1 MVEKFYDNR
10 NFKILKI
17 NKKTENISMLII
29 VLCTLLLLVFFLKI
43 KRFYINDKGLF
54 FSAFGAVL
62 ISVFPFSIVHEYIH
76 LLSYPKKSRKKIIF
90 KMKNLQPIISVESD
104 AKMSKCRTLIM
115 LISPTLVLAI
125 IPIFLS
131 FIIKK
136 LILMTFLIFFG
147 FSSLAMSVSDIYFFI
162 VILLKMRNNELFYQ
176 EDNKIYIFK
185 K

>member
-1 MVEKFYDNR
+1 
-10 NFKILKI
+10 
-17 NKKTENISMLII
+17 MLII
-29 VLCTLLLLVFFLKI
+29 TLCTLLLLVFFLKI

-76 LLSYPKKSRKKIIF
+76 LLSYPKKSRKKIF
-90 KMKNLQPIISVESD
+90 KTKNLQPIISVESD

-131 FIIKK
+131 FIIKN
-136 LILMTFLIFFG
+136 LIFMTFLIFFG

>member
-43 KRFYINDKGLF
+43 RRFYINDIGLF

-76 LLSYPKKSRKKIIF
+76 LLSYPKKSRKKIIRR
-90 KMKNLQPIISVESD
+90 
-104 AKMSKCRTLIM
+104 AKSG
-115 LISPTLVLAI
+115 V
-125 IPIFLS
+125 
-131 FIIKK
+131 
-136 LILMTFLIFFG
+136 FFG
-147 FSSLAMSVSDIYFFI
+147 LLLYFLWQWPQDCGSKASRSAGKDKKSRRLVSSHRESL
-162 VILLKMRNNELFYQ
+162 
-176 EDNKIYIFK
+176 
-185 K
+185 

>member
-43 KRFYINDKGLF
+43 RRFYINDIVLF
-54 FSAFGAVL
+54 F
-62 ISVFPFSIVHEYIH
+62 SVFPFSIVHEYIH

-136 LILMTFLIFFG
+136 LILMTFLTFFG

-176 EDNKIYIFK
+176 EDNKIYFFK

>member
-43 KRFYINDKGLF
+43 KRFYINDIGLF

-104 AKMSKCRTLIM
+104 AKMSKCR
-115 LISPTLVLAI
+115 SPTLVLAI

-176 EDNKIYIFK
+176 EDNKIYILK

>member
-1 MVEKFYDNR
+1 MAEKFYDNK

-29 VLCTLLLLVFFLKI
+29 ELCILLLLVFFLKI
-43 KRFYINDKGLF
+43 KRFYINDIGLF

-62 ISVFPFSIVHEYIH
+62 VSAFPFSIVHEYIP
-76 LLSYPKKSRKKIIF
+76 YPKKSRKKIIF
-90 KMKNLQPIISVESD
+90 KMKNLQPIMSVESD

>member
-1 MVEKFYDNR
+1 MVEKFCDNR

-29 VLCTLLLLVFFLKI
+29 VLCTLLLLVFFLRI
-43 KRFYINDKGLF
+43 KDFILMIGLF

-104 AKMSKCRTLIM
+104 ARMSKCRTLIM

-131 FIIKK
+131 FIIKN

-162 VILLKMRNNELFYQ
+162 VILLKMRNNEIFYQ
-176 EDNKIYIFK
+176 EDNKIYILK